1 MNEQMQQALIKIIEK
16 ANSGV
21 DASINF
27 LGDQLPDVV
36 HQLLTWGLLSSV
48 VSCFV
53 CVFVVMAGAITLK
66 KTFAAIES
74 AKDKKQTNWAYYIY
88 SSGITGSIE
97 GGAVMSILLSIILSG
112 ISIMAFIVNMFDA
125 LKIVFA
131 PKIWLIEYAAT
142 LAK

>member
-48 VSCFV
+48 VACFV
-53 CVFVVMAGAITLK
+53 CVLVVMAGAITLK
-66 KTFAAIES
+66 KTFSAIES

-88 SSGITGSIE
+88 SSGIPGSTE
-97 GGAVMSILLSIILSG
+97 GEAFTLILLSIVLSG
-112 ISIMAFIVNMFDA
+112 ISIIVFVGNMFDA

-131 PKIWLIEYAAT
+131 PRIWLIEYAAT

>member
-48 VSCFV
+48 VACFV
-53 CVFVVMAGAITLK
+53 CVFVVIAGVITLK
-66 KTFAAIES
+66 KTFSAIES

-88 SSGITGSIE
+88 SSGVTGSTE
-97 GGAVMSILLSIILSG
+97 GGAVISILLSIILSG
-112 ISIMAFIVNMFDA
+112 ISIIVFIANIFDA

>member
-1 MNEQMQQALIKIIEK
+1 MNEQLQQALVKIIEK

-21 DASINF
+21 DASISF

-36 HQLLTWGLLSSV
+36 HQLLTWGLLSSA
-48 VSCFV
+48 SCV
-53 CVFVVMAGAITLK
+53 ALK
-66 KTFAAIES
+66 KARDGVKES
-74 AKDKKQTNWAYYIY
+74 KQSKKDNWAYQHY
-88 SSGITGSIE
+88 SWGGGTVE
-97 GGAVMSILLSIILSG
+97 GPVIVIIILSIVFCS
-112 ISIMAFIVNMFDA
+112 ISLIVFTGSLFEA

>member
-36 HQLLTWGLLSSV
+36 NQLLTWGLLSSV
-48 VSCFV
+48 VACFV
-53 CVFVVMAGAITLK
+53 CVFVVIAGAITLK
-66 KTFAAIES
+66 KTFSAIES

-97 GGAVMSILLSIILSG
+97 GGAVLSIVISIVLSG
-112 ISIMAFIVNMFDA
+112 ISIMVFIVSMFEA